1 MKNFSFADKELLCQQ
16 TFDQNGPYWH
26 IATPGSSTEIL
37 FTNDEEYCFGMTL
50 LAESAFVCGLKMY
63 SCSLMSNHLHNL
75 ASARGKQQCIDFL
88 DHYASRL
95 KRFASNR
102 GRTLDLNDFV
112 CDPVPVT
119 TLPSLRNNIVYIDR
133 NAYVI
138 YSAHTPYSYPW
149 GSAFLYFGFNPALFP
164 STPFSSLSVK
174 DKRNLLHS
182 KGINLPDGFAVRNGF
197 ITPESFVDWRTGRSF
212 FRDAHQYFNLLTKNR
227 EAYAEFAAIYGDRIV
242 LTDEE
247 MFSAAYAI
255 AYGDFRAARLS
266 DLSEA
271 QKTAIARKMH
281 FDYHA
286 GNAQIHRILKLDKNL
301 LQELFPEAR

>member
-1 MKNFSFADKELLCQQ
+1 M
-16 TFDQNGPYWH
+16 
-26 IATPGSSTEIL
+26 
-37 FTNDEEYCFGMTL
+37 
-50 LAESAFVCGLKMY
+50 
-63 SCSLMSNHLHNL
+63 
-75 ASARGKQQCIDFL
+75 
-88 DHYASRL
+88 
-95 KRFASNR
+95 
-102 GRTLDLNDFV
+102 
-112 CDPVPVT
+112 
-119 TLPSLRNNIVYIDR
+119 
-133 NAYVI
+133 
-138 YSAHTPYSYPW
+138 
-149 GSAFLYFGFNPALFP
+149 
-164 STPFSSLSVK
+164 
-174 DKRNLLHS
+174 
-182 KGINLPDGFAVRNGF
+182 
-197 ITPESFVDWRTGRSF
+197 DWRTGRSF